1 MCSIRS
7 DIKLLDAGHIPSS
20 FDYNL
25 AFDTKTSKELTGF
38 ASEALLDYGKLDY
51 LSYKTPGY
59 YFNKLHLA
67 IQSIPGTYEY
77 CEAIAN
83 HSLTPLEL
91 MLQRQIPF
99 AYEV

>member
-25 AFDTKTSKELTGF
+25 AFNTKTSKELTGF
-38 ASEALLDYGKLDY
+38 ASDALLDYSKLDY
-51 LSYKTPGY
+51 VSYKTPDY

-67 IQSIPGTYEY
+67 IQRIPGTYEY
-77 CEAIAN
+77 CEAIADQG
-83 HSLTPLEL
+83 LTPLEL
-91 MLQRQIPF
+91 ILQRQIHT
-99 AYEV
+99 E

>member
-7 DIKLLDAGHIPSS
+7 DIKLLDSGILPPS

-25 AFDTKTSKELTGF
+25 YTKTSKELTGF
-38 ASEALLDYGKLDY
+38 ASEATLDYGKLDY
-51 LSYKTPGY
+51 VNYKTPDY

-67 IQSIPGTYEY
+67 IQRIPGTYEY
-77 CEAIAN
+77 CEAIADQG
-83 HSLTPLEL
+83 LTPLEL
-91 MLQRQIPF
+91 ILQRQIPF